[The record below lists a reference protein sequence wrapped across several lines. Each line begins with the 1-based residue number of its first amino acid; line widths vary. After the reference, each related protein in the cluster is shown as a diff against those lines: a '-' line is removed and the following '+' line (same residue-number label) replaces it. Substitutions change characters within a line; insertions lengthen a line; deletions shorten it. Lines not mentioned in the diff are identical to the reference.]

1 MRAREGRVMTPM
13 ERGHTFYNAYARGPK
28 VDAARYA
35 LAERLN
41 ALGKLDKA
49 NTLLRSLARKHPD
62 FYGSHL
68 ALGRNLVRQS
78 RWAEAEPALSR
89 ALKLKASCAE
99 ASMLLADVLRATRRP
114 AEAAR
119 LYTALAERCP
129 ELGLAHLELGRL
141 QRERGLLGKA
151 YKSIRAAA
159 DVAGSRSEALLERI
173 PLELLKG
180 RFDAAF
186 RDCEE
191 ILAHG
196 LRREL
201 FVDKLLFPFGEVA
214 RPPFTRIRLIRV
226 RARLADYLR
235 GQPRSAWGHCLNLS
249 LAMMIEGEFDGAPYL
264 RPLDRVARGRF
275 VWMRWLM
282 GAVHQR
288 RMEWRPAMAQFAQV
302 VRAYP
307 AFMRPKF
314 LIGDDLIGLGRPSQA
329 LSFFLLAKPMEPG
342 QNGRWLAWM
351 GEMHLR
357 LGRYEEALRY
367 LDRACASADTDSLA
381 FTWRGAAKQRLG
393 RLDEALRDLNE
404 GARRNADDVEA
415 YNWRAEN
422 MRLRGRHERALA
434 DSAQALRIFPGDI
447 CARITRALVYYDLK
461 RHDKMRQEHGD
472 VVHELLR
479 QWGRVLAKAGVRTG
493 RSPGQMRSFLT
504 GCLGILENWL
514 RAHDLMPEPLA
525 LRLLADG
532 THSRSPR

>member
-1 MRAREGRVMTPM
+1 MTREAQ
-13 ERGHTFYNAYARGPK
+13 GHTFYNEHARGP
-28 VDAARYA
+28 VADAAGYA

-41 ALGKLDKA
+41 GLGKLDEA
-49 NTLLRSLARKHPD
+49 NRLFRSLARKHPD
-62 FYGSHL
+62 FYGSYL
-68 ALGRNLVRQS
+68 ALGRHLVRQ
-78 RWAEAEPALSR
+78 RLWAEAETALSR
-89 ALKLKASCAE
+89 ALTLKASCAE
-99 ASMLLADVLRATRRP
+99 ASMLLARVMRETERP
-114 AEAAR
+114 AQAGMLYAA
-119 LYTALAERCP
+119 LTKRCP

-141 QRERGLLGKA
+141 QCERGLLDKA
-151 YKSIRAAA
+151 YKSICEAA
-159 DVAGSRSEALLERI
+159 DVAGNRLEALLERI
-173 PLELLKG
+173 PLELSKG
-180 RFDAAF
+180 RLGAAF

-214 RPPFTRIRLIRV
+214 RPPFTRARLTRL

-235 GQPRSAWGHCLNLS
+235 GHPRSAWGHCLNLS
-249 LAMMIEGEFDGAPYL
+249 LAMMLEGEFDGGPYL
-264 RPLDRVARGRF
+264 RSLDRVAKGRF

-288 RMEWRPAMAQFAQV
+288 RMEWRPAMTQFAKV

-314 LIGDDLIGLGRPSQA
+314 LIGDDLIGLGRPAQA
-329 LSFFLLAKPMEPG
+329 LSFFLLAKPKEPD

-351 GEMHLR
+351 GEIHLR

-367 LDRACASADTDSLA
+367 LDEACASADTDSLV

-393 RLDEALRDLNE
+393 RLDAALRDLDE
-404 GARRNADDVEA
+404 GCRRNANDVEA

-434 DSAQALRIFPGDI
+434 DAAQALRIFPGDL

-461 RHDKMRQEHGD
+461 RYDEMRQEHGA
-472 VVHELLR
+472 VVHELFR
-479 QWGRVLAKAGVRTG
+479 QWGRVLAKAGVRSG

-504 GCLGILENWL
+504 GCLVILENWL

-532 THSRSPR
+532 AHSRSTR